1 MTDGEFN
8 YNALVEQALMDV
20 VRKSLRHAADNGLT
34 GQQHFYVTFK
44 THHPGVSIPDH
55 LRERYKDEMTIV
67 VQHQYWD
74 LTVDE
79 EKFSIGLSFNH
90 QRETLVIPLDA
101 ITAFADPSVQFGLQF
116 NVSPEDLEVD
126 GVLEEDSPEDTK
138 ELSPSADDK
147 DAAENKQGE
156 VIALD
161 AFRNK

>member
-1 MTDGEFN
+1 MTDSDFD

-20 VRKSLRHAADNGLT
+20 VRKSLRHAADNGLS

-90 QRETLVIPLDA
+90 QRETLVIPLGA

-126 GVLEEDSPEDTK
+126 AVLEEDAPKDADEM
-138 ELSPSADDK
+138 SPSADEK
-147 DAAENKQGE
+147 AADDTKQGE

>member
-1 MTDGEFN
+1 MTDGDFN
-8 YNALVEQALMDV
+8 YNILVEQALLDV
-20 VRKSLRHAADNGLT
+20 VRKSLQHAAENGLV

-67 VQHQYWD
+67 LQHQYWD
-74 LTVDE
+74 LTVDD

-126 GVLEEDSPEDTK
+126 AVLEEDAPEDTK
-138 ELSPSADDK
+138 EMSSSADTKEAD
-147 DAAENKQGE
+147 ETKQGE